1 MRPGAD
7 VRTAAAAALA
17 TTLGSLAL
25 VPVFITFDWFPGAV
39 AAVAIVLAGGLLVR
53 NGVPAL
59 WGAAT
64 GRPLPRRVGAAAL
77 AVAPLVQLFLL
88 SCLLTSR
95 FAARHAFGG
104 LLPTPTSLRRLGA
117 VLADGSAEV
126 REQAT
131 PALTLAGLLA
141 MTTLFVGIVAVVV
154 DLAAVAGRQATLAGV
169 ALLVIYGVPVAT
181 ITGGI
186 GVVAVIGPACA
197 VALLLW
203 ADQDR
208 RLADRIGGR
217 AAPGGGVAL
226 RTALTAMIAA
236 LLLGTVVPTL
246 AEGSLTTGLGG
257 GSTSSTGK
265 ALDPTAVLHGQ
276 LTLSHPIPLLR
287 LDASVRDPGYLRAVT
302 LDHYDDTRGWLMS
315 NLDGEASI
323 TNDGRLE
330 PLPPQATFR
339 TVTGEIEA
347 IGHSDRF
354 LPLLASP
361 ITVQM
366 DGSSSD
372 SWRFDQA
379 SGTVFGRG
387 ATTTGKRYWVAA
399 DEPRPSVAALTETG
413 PLAAGDLVQRHF
425 TALPQS
431 LDPRV
436 TSLVQRLTG
445 GATSPYARVRTIL
458 DYFTSPSNGFVYSL
472 ATAPGTGSSYLVDFL
487 RLRRGYCE
495 QYAGAMAVLVRAAG
509 IPARVAL
516 GYTPGIRQPD
526 GSREITSNDAH
537 AWVEVYFDG
546 QGWVPFDP
554 TPIAQG
560 RAVALPWA
568 PRVGPPAAAATGS
581 DTAGPSA
588 AGRAGSTVHH
598 DLSGGGAPTIA
609 GTAARK
615 SGSGR
620 PLLIAL
626 TAVLL
631 VAFVVAVPGLVR
643 GAQRRR
649 RLRAGRAPAL
659 WDELIATALDLGRRV
674 DPAWTPRRTAAEI
687 APTAGERAGGVSR
700 SAEDAVL
707 QLARGEE
714 SASYGRDGVGPVD
727 PALTAALHAARRGL
741 LQAAPRS
748 ARLRALLWPSSLVS
762 GLDGRRAARLRR
774 WTLRRPAG
782 PRTV

>member
-1 MRPGAD
+1 
-7 VRTAAAAALA
+7 
-17 TTLGSLAL
+17 
-25 VPVFITFDWFPGAV
+25 
-39 AAVAIVLAGGLLVR
+39 
-53 NGVPAL
+53 
-59 WGAAT
+59 
-64 GRPLPRRVGAAAL
+64 
-77 AVAPLVQLFLL
+77 
-88 SCLLTSR
+88 
-95 FAARHAFGG
+95 
-104 LLPTPTSLRRLGA
+104 
-117 VLADGSAEV
+117 
-126 REQAT
+126 
-131 PALTLAGLLA
+131 
-141 MTTLFVGIVAVVV
+141 
-154 DLAAVAGRQATLAGV
+154 
-169 ALLVIYGVPVAT
+169 
-181 ITGGI
+181 
-186 GVVAVIGPACA
+186 
-197 VALLLW
+197 
-203 ADQDR
+203 
-208 RLADRIGGR
+208 
-217 AAPGGGVAL
+217 
-226 RTALTAMIAA
+226 MIAA

-339 TVTGEIEA
+339 TVTGEIQA
-347 IGHSDRF
+347 IGHADRF

-413 PLAAGDLVQRHF
+413 PLAADDLVQRHF

-472 ATAPGTGSSYLVDFL
+472 ATAPGTGEQLPRGLPATPPGVLRAVRGSDGGYGAGGRDPGPGGPGVHPRHRAARREPGDHQQRRARLGGGLLRRAWLGALRPDADRRRAARCAAVGAAGGTTGGSGHRIRHRRAVGGRARGIHRPPRPVRGRRAHDRRDGRQEE
-487 RLRRGYCE
+487 RLRAPPADRAGRRRAGGLRGRR
-495 QYAGAMAVLVRAAG
+495 AGPGAG
-509 IPARVAL
+509 
-516 GYTPGIRQPD
+516 
-526 GSREITSNDAH
+526 S
-537 AWVEVYFDG
+537 
-546 QGWVPFDP
+546 
-554 TPIAQG
+554 
-560 RAVALPWA
+560 
-568 PRVGPPAAAATGS
+568 PAAAA
-581 DTAGPSA
+581 P
-588 AGRAGSTVHH
+588 
-598 DLSGGGAPTIA
+598 
-609 GTAARK
+609 AR
-615 SGSGR
+615 
-620 PLLIAL
+620 
-626 TAVLL
+626 
-631 VAFVVAVPGLVR
+631 
-643 GAQRRR
+643 
-649 RLRAGRAPAL
+649 GRAPAPVGRA
-659 WDELIATALDLGRRV
+659 DRHRPGLGRRV

-700 SAEDAVL
+700 AAEDAVL

-714 SASYGRDGVGPVD
+714 SACYGRAGSV
-727 PALTAALHAARRGL
+727 RRT
-741 LQAAPRS
+741 
-748 ARLRALLWPSSLVS
+748 
-762 GLDGRRAARLRR
+762 RR
-774 WTLRRPAG
+774 
-782 PRTV
+782 